1 MEQTISE
8 SINLEISFR
17 DRNMSLVRTVI
28 VDSDKTI
35 YPDKLFRNGFKDQ
48 QAKMQSLDVF
58 GKL

>member
-35 YPDKLFRNGFKDQ
+35 YLDKLFRKGFKDQ
-48 QAKMQSLDVF
+48 QTKMQSLDVF